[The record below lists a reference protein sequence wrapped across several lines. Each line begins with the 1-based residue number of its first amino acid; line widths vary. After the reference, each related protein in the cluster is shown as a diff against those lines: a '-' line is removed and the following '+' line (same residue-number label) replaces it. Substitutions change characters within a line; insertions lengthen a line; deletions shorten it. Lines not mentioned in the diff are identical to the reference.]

1 MWVSRQ
7 AWQSLQDAMQR
18 LVTDAASLRS
28 EAWHRRGEAERLAV
42 ENSRLRADMDW
53 FKLRLNQVERERG
66 QLIQAAIG
74 VKIAVPEFVPTYED
88 PGQALQEIPDLSTIG
103 GDAKDQGLTQTEA
116 ELGEGVDYTQMPG
129 YKGRY

>member
-1 MWVSRQ
+1 
-7 AWQSLQDAMQR
+7 
-18 LVTDAASLRS
+18 
-28 EAWHRRGEAERLAV
+28 
-42 ENSRLRADMDW
+42 MDW